1 MRLGIVYH
9 MPFWRAADGTLR
21 EIEGSFAR
29 YVDSLA
35 PYFDE
40 ISLCVP
46 VLSERRGE
54 GTPIRAS
61 NVRLAP
67 LPPFDGPVQFY
78 PRLPMIL
85 PRLRR
90 WVGEIDLLHC
100 RIPSP
105 AAIFAFALARLSA
118 RPAFVLVVGDL
129 EALLPTMPYR
139 GTKRW
144 LWRAYTAL
152 EERNV
157 QSMVNRS
164 LAFANGAAL
173 ARKHSRPGHAVIET
187 TTTTITTADIANR
200 PDTCGGSPIR
210 LLTVSRIDPRKG
222 LRLLPDVVQ
231 QLTARGVD
239 VALDVI
245 GPPVGRPGEAE
256 RAAILVEAS
265 HLGVGDRLRFLGSVP
280 LEQLLPMYRQYDI
293 FVLPTL
299 PGEGIPRVLLEAMT
313 SGLPVVTSRVAGIPS
328 LVTHEA
334 NGLLVDRPTPEA
346 FAEALARVAGNRAL
360 RMRLIERGYETA
372 RGFTL
377 EAQAGRMMSAV
388 SAQLGVTLKHPVAVP
403 AA

>member
-1 MRLGIVYH
+1 MAVARIHGI
-9 MPFWRAADGTLR
+9 
-21 EIEGSFAR
+21 
-29 YVDSLA
+29 
-35 PYFDE
+35 
-40 ISLCVP
+40 
-46 VLSERRGE
+46 
-54 GTPIRAS
+54 
-61 NVRLAP
+61 
-67 LPPFDGPVQFY
+67 
-78 PRLPMIL
+78 
-85 PRLRR
+85 
-90 WVGEIDLLHC
+90 
-100 RIPSP
+100 
-105 AAIFAFALARLSA
+105 
-118 RPAFVLVVGDL
+118 
-129 EALLPTMPYR
+129 
-139 GTKRW
+139 
-144 LWRAYTAL
+144 

-256 RAAILVEAS
+256 RAAILAEAS
-265 HLGVGDRLRFLGSVP
+265 RLGVGDRLRFLGPVP

-328 LVTHEA
+328 LITHEA

-346 FAEALARVAGNRAL
+346 FADALARVAVDGSL
-360 RMRLIERGYETA
+360 RRRLIERGYETA